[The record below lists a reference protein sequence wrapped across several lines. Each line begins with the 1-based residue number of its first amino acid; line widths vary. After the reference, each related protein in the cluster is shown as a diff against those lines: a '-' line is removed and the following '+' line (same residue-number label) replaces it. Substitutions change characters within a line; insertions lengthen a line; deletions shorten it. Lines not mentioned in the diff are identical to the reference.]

1 MGKHLLRFLAFWF
14 VNALALWVAD
24 WLFPSVAFTSYTALL
39 VSGLLFGIAQ
49 TVLKPILVLLTLP
62 ITILTLGLFLLVINA
77 LILLLVAWAV
87 PGFSLAGFWAAVGVG
102 LFVSIFSFVLNLVLA
117 DK

>member
-1 MGKHLLRFLAFWF
+1 MKSAALRFLAFWF
-14 VNALALWVAD
+14 VNTLVLWVAD
-24 WLFPSVAFTSYTALL
+24 VLFQSVTFTGYGALI

-49 TVLKPILVLLTLP
+49 TVLKPVLVLLTLP

-87 PGFSLAGFWAAVGVG
+87 PGFQLTGFWPAVGVG
-102 LFVSIFSFVLNLVLA
+102 LFISVFSFLLNLMLG
-117 DK
+117 